1 MSQCKHTVEVTGM
14 GCMSAAGSDLAG
26 CLDSIFAG
34 HRNHSLSARFK
45 TSHNASHPVFEIP
58 ASFVAAPASKEKFD
72 YTLTVVYALQTVAEA
87 LNQSGWNGEY
97 LRGLTVGVCIGTT
110 VGSTLNS
117 EEYYREYL
125 TGGQPDM
132 TPVRRFLN
140 SNPASAIAR
149 EFGFNGP
156 RQTVVNACSSGTD
169 AIGVGAGWIESG
181 LCDVVVAGGTD
192 ELCRVTY
199 NGFAS
204 LMIMDN
210 FPCRPFDLRRG
221 GLNLGEG
228 AAMMILESSRLRGP
242 ADKNILGN
250 ILGYGSACD
259 AYHLTAPHPKG
270 IGLKQALAHALRIS
284 STSASDI
291 AFVNAH
297 GTGTRENDKVESMV
311 LNDVLPGIPFLS
323 TKGYTG
329 HTLGAAGGVEAV
341 FTLACLHLGR
351 IPASAGFTE
360 PGPDIHSTPVQKITP
375 VQGKVAVSQSLAFGG
390 NNGVLILGGREMSGQ
405 LRSGKA

>member
-14 GCMSAAGSDLAG
+14 GCMSAAGPDLAG
-26 CLDSIFAG
+26 CLDGIFAG
-34 HRNHSLSARFK
+34 HRNHSLPARFK
-45 TSHNASHPVFEIP
+45 TSHNVSHPVFEVP
-58 ASFVAAPASKEKFD
+58 ASFVAAPVSKEKYD

-87 LNQSGWNGEY
+87 LNQSGWNREL
-97 LRGLTVGVCIGTT
+97 LRGLKVGVCIGTT

-132 TPVRRFLN
+132 TPVCRFLN

-149 EFGFNGP
+149 EFSLNGP

-169 AIGVGAGWIESG
+169 AIGIGAGWIESG

-228 AAMMILESSRLRGP
+228 AAMMVLESSRLRGP

-270 IGLKQALAHALRIS
+270 IGLRQALTCALLMS
-284 STSASDI
+284 GTSASDI

-329 HTLGAAGGVEAV
+329 HTLGAAGGIEAV
-341 FTLACLHLGR
+341 FALACLATGR
-351 IPASAGFTE
+351 IPASAGYSE
-360 PGPDIHSTPVQKITP
+360 SDPGIRNQPIDKNTLITK
-375 VQGKVAVSQSLAFGG
+375 KVAVSQSLAFGG
-390 NNGVLILGGREMSGQ
+390 NNGVLILQGCTI
-405 LRSGKA
+405 